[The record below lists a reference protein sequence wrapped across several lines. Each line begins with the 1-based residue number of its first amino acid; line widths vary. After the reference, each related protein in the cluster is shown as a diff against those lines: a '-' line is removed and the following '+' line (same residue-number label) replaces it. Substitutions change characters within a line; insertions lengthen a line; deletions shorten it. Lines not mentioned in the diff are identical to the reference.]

1 MKLYNT
7 TISGNCY
14 KIRLLLSF
22 LRLDYEKINIDL
34 KAKDQKKVEFLALNP
49 LGQVPVL
56 EDNGIYLRDSQAI
69 LCYIAREYDVEQLW
83 FPLEPMLMAHVLEW
97 LFFAN
102 QNIAS
107 SLAAAR
113 AFYLVNKPHVQIE
126 HATEQ
131 AYVVLEMMNQH
142 LSEQDWL
149 VGRRA
154 TLADIACYPYVEMA
168 HQGQIELDQYPYVQA
183 WLRRFEQLPNFIE
196 LNS

>member
-22 LRLDYEKINIDL
+22 LRLDYEKVNINL

-56 EDNGIYLRDSQAI
+56 EDHGIYLRDSQAI

-102 QNIAS
+102 QNNI
-107 SLAAAR
+107 
-113 AFYLVNKPHVQIE
+113 
-126 HATEQ
+126 
-131 AYVVLEMMNQH
+131 
-142 LSEQDWL
+142 
-149 VGRRA
+149 
-154 TLADIACYPYVEMA
+154 YPNRTFKS
-168 HQGQIELDQYPYVQA
+168 IILC
-183 WLRRFEQLPNFIE
+183 L
-196 LNS
+196 